1 MGLGGYIV
9 GLEEVPT
16 KHFSKDEI
24 RVVLEKQGEG
34 SFNKR
39 YMTPVSIACEAV
51 VEGEKFEWTRRKNSL
66 KSSRS
71 TVEPRT
77 ICKKA
82 YQMAEYY
89 GAAEPPVRC
98 GESHLSGLTE
108 PPHFVY

>member
-1 MGLGGYIV
+1 MGLGGYIA

-51 VEGEKFEWTRRKNSL
+51 VEGEK
-66 KSSRS
+66 
-71 TVEPRT
+71 
-77 ICKKA
+77 
-82 YQMAEYY
+82 
-89 GAAEPPVRC
+89 
-98 GESHLSGLTE
+98 
-108 PPHFVY
+108 